1 MTPTSSEEV
10 RPLGADLQ
18 RVLQGYARLLIFGG
32 LGVLVLAVVTDW
44 RWTAQ
49 PVTLTALT
57 LGTFAM
63 RMSPVRL
70 SKYSY
75 LTQTGLPVL
84 VGLVIAPLATVLLA
98 VALGVAGSDILWL
111 RKSLIAG
118 MVNAGR
124 EVIAVAAA
132 AGYYLA
138 SLRLVSIRE
147 LSLDFMPAAAVLAG
161 AYFLAS
167 RSLFYFSLLARAK
180 LPLEERLF
188 ILRWEVVGYLVTCLG
203 TGVVIWSLN
212 TLSPPGWFAV
222 LLTLGVI
229 GLFART
235 LIEEAIAAEDLN
247 KVHLMQTVVTGNVSL
262 QTAFEQIEQ
271 FAYRLIDWDDLRVYR
286 VENGNATLAYHGR
299 IGRPGRGEP
308 DQSLDPVRH
317 RVVQDGQVAV
327 LGDARREVGIR
338 SNRVASVVIQPLK
351 FADQVI
357 GTLEILHRKE
367 RFYRNRDVA
376 ALTAVAGQISTAI
389 HISELRRPLL
399 LTVDQIDGQ
408 IRSLARAADSLRS
421 SARALAA
428 ASEALRQRAALQE
441 DFARRGLEATTSLAE
456 ISAATASGGARTAQ
470 VSQEAASAAARHRV
484 AISDAIQRL
493 VQVKGFVTDSTGQ
506 VTALGTAAE
515 RLSRFFSS
523 IREIA
528 ETTNLIALN
537 ATIEAARA
545 GNEGRGFAVVAEE
558 IRRLASQTDGTARDA
573 AALASEIGTEVDGI
587 LSHMNLGRTMV
598 AGVEN
603 VSGEAVQALEAIV
616 TATRQAGED
625 ARVIAETAAAQEQ
638 ASQRLAGQIRQVA
651 DSSRQTRGEVET
663 LASQAVAASKSQA
676 ELELSIGQLE
686 QIVVDLQRIARHF
699 VIG

>member
-1 MTPTSSEEV
+1 MTPTSSDV
-10 RPLGADLQ
+10 RALGAELQ
-18 RVLQGYARLLIFGG
+18 RVLTLYARLLIFGG
-32 LGVLVLAVVTDW
+32 LVVLAVAMVTDW

-49 PVTLTALT
+49 PVTLVVLVV
-57 LGTFAM
+57 GTFAM
-63 RMSPVRL
+63 RMSPIRL

-84 VGLVIAPLATVLLA
+84 VGLIIAPLSTVVLA
-98 VALGVAGSDILWL
+98 VALGVAASDILWL

-118 MVNAGR
+118 FVNAGR
-124 EVIAVAAA
+124 EVLAVAAA
-132 AGYYLA
+132 SGYYLA
-138 SLRLVSIRE
+138 SLKLVSVGE

-167 RSLFYFSLLARAK
+167 RSLFYFSLLVRAK

-203 TGVVIWSLN
+203 TGVVVWSLN
-212 TLSPPGWFAV
+212 TLSPPGWVAI

-247 KVHLMQTVVTGNVSL
+247 KVHLMQSVVTGNVSL

-286 VENGNATLAYHGR
+286 VERGTATLAYHGR

-351 FADQVI
+351 FAEEVI

-367 RFYRNRDVA
+367 RFYRTRDVA

-399 LTVDQIDGQ
+399 FTVDQIDGQ
-408 IRSLARAADSLRS
+408 IKSLARAADSLRA

-428 ASEALRQRAALQE
+428 ASEGLRQRAALQE
-441 DFARRGLEATTSLAE
+441 DFARRGLETTTSLAE

-515 RLSRFFSS
+515 RLSRFFAS
-523 IREIA
+523 IRDIA

-603 VSGEAVQALEAIV
+603 VSGEAVHALEAIV
-616 TATRQAGED
+616 AATRQAGED

-676 ELELSIGQLE
+676 ELELSITQLE